1 MDGENNLIEW
11 EYMTLLH
18 QVQLQEGLK
27 FANKISR
34 KHVEFHRNKM
44 NVKIVAQVMSSV
56 ATAIEFLMTSGYP
69 GFSGAGGT
77 IRFIHVIDRHF
88 DLLNSKNPFAK
99 GYKRPLRLVDQA
111 LWMSTIESSI
121 TYLSNLK
128 DINGTSLLTHRR
140 KTFVLGFITAAKS
153 TRDLAVE
160 LLNDKINPFSYLL
173 TYKFSQDHL
182 ELLFSCIRGKNG
194 FDNNPDIRQ
203 FKSTLKKILLRVSIT
218 GSKNANCLNVD
229 VDDSAQTPIFS
240 LKWTRKRTPMV
251 ESADCFGEELS
262 VKCINDL
269 LITDN
274 LSLHKDA
281 ILGYIGGYVVRK
293 ILKNL
298 SCNDNLNAYYLS
310 LTHLKDN
317 GGLIY
322 PSKDVI
328 KVIRMCELVFRGK
341 VFVGMII

>member
-1 MDGENNLIEW
+1 
-11 EYMTLLH
+11 
-18 QVQLQEGLK
+18 
-27 FANKISR
+27 
-34 KHVEFHRNKM
+34 
-44 NVKIVAQVMSSV
+44 
-56 ATAIEFLMTSGYP
+56 MTSGFP

-77 IRFIHVIDRHF
+77 IRFIRVIDRLF

-194 FDNNPDIRQ
+194 FDI
-203 FKSTLKKILLRVSIT
+203 II
-218 GSKNANCLNVD
+218 
-229 VDDSAQTPIFS
+229 I
-240 LKWTRKRTPMV
+240 
-251 ESADCFGEELS
+251 
-262 VKCINDL
+262 IN
-269 LITDN
+269 
-274 LSLHKDA
+274 
-281 ILGYIGGYVVRK
+281 
-293 ILKNL
+293 
-298 SCNDNLNAYYLS
+298 
-310 LTHLKDN
+310 
-317 GGLIY
+317 Y
-322 PSKDVI
+322 PHVT
-328 KVIRMCELVFRGK
+328 
-341 VFVGMII
+341 